1 MFINQS
7 LIVVLFLVL
16 ILPFLFINYLAF
28 IKVGFIWKLVLL
40 PIGGFMG
47 LFIGL
52 WGSICLAQIIVH
64 CLIYAGKTP
73 SEIKEINEPQSG
85 AMAEGIGFL
94 AIFGILSFIMLPLC
108 LNLFTYLTARLFL
121 LN

>member
-16 ILPFLFINYLAF
+16 IVPFLFINYLAF
-28 IKVGFIWKLVLL
+28 IKVGLIWKLVLL
-40 PIGGFMG
+40 PIGGFLG

-52 WGSICLAQIIVH
+52 LVSICLAQIIVH

-94 AIFGILSFIMLPLC
+94 AIFAILLLIMLPLC